1 VLPAPSR
8 LRRRPDFAAAVRHG
22 RRVGRARLVVHL
34 DVTALDA
41 TPLAS
46 AQAAAATVS
55 DDAGSPPRVGFVVG
69 RAVGDAVT
77 RNRVKRRL
85 RHVVRDRLSELPSG
99 ARVVVRALPPAAE
112 ASSAELA
119 RDLESALA
127 RAIGRSA

>member
-22 RRVGRARLVVHL
+22 RRVGRARLVVHF
-34 DVTALDA
+34 
-41 TPLAS
+41 
-46 AQAAAATVS
+46 QIS
-55 DDAGSPPRVGFVVG
+55 DDANELPRAGFVVS

-85 RHVVRDRLSELPSG
+85 RHVVRDRLSELPRG
-99 ARVVVRALPPAAE
+99 ARVVVRALPPAAG

-119 RDLESALA
+119 RDLDSALA
-127 RAIGRSA
+127 RATRRSA